1 VSFRARMT
9 AATGVAAD
17 TAFAESV
24 LIRPMVVNQHVGAT
38 ADPARPERT
47 VAGRFGRTPEVDDL
61 SGAAPNR
68 DGGLSTVAGADAAV
82 TLRAAVAAGLGYSLR
97 RGDKVVLLER
107 AGAPSYTVVRAVQV
121 HVEDVMVFVVADSPN
136 A

>member
-1 VSFRARMT
+1 MSFRARMT

-24 LIRPMVVNQHVGAT
+24 LIRPMVVDQHLGAT
-38 ADPARPERT
+38 ADPGRPEST

-61 SGAAPNR
+61 GGAAPKR
-68 DGGLSTVAGADAAV
+68 DTGVATVAGADAAV

-97 RGDKVVLLER
+97 RGDKVVLTER
-107 AGAPSYTVVRAVQV
+107 TGAPSYTVVRVAPV
-121 HVEDVMVFVVADSPN
+121 HVEDVMVFVTADSPS